1 MAGRNLRY
9 DALVYNSDVG
19 TSADWAESG
28 GVKRAFLFGL
38 LALGASDCHQSRRA
52 VANPPVLPLE
62 QVVAHP
68 ESFAHRL
75 VTVRGCFI
83 HGFERDTLQ
92 PCGDERHDYLVWVE
106 PANLTSKMGDNVPPE
121 LLPKELESEH
131 KSDVLPF
138 PYDEAKSTLAWKKL
152 TKIGSNPV
160 PVTLVGMF
168 DTVAPKKAN
177 PSPFDW
183 GHGFGHLGQY
193 EHRLIVVDV
202 VETKSNS

>member
-9 DALVYNSDVG
+9 DALVYNSDVR
-19 TSADWAESG
+19 TSADWVESG
-28 GVKRAFLFGL
+28 GVKRAFLFVL

-92 PCGDERHDYLVWVE
+92 PCGD
-106 PANLTSKMGDNVPPE
+106 
-121 LLPKELESEH
+121 
-131 KSDVLPF
+131 
-138 PYDEAKSTLAWKKL
+138 
-152 TKIGSNPV
+152 
-160 PVTLVGMF
+160 
-168 DTVAPKKAN
+168 
-177 PSPFDW
+177 
-183 GHGFGHLGQY
+183 
-193 EHRLIVVDV
+193 
-202 VETKSNS
+202 